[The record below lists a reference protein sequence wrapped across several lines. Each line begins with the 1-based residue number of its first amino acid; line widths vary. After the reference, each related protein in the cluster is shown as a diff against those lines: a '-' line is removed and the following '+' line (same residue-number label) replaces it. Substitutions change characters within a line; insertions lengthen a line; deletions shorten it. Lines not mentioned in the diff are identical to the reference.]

1 METRAF
7 DLSVSTYGEVRQHEY
22 EVVILPW
29 GATEPHNLH
38 LPYWTDS
45 ILVHDISVAAAK
57 KAYDDDGVLAMVMPP
72 VGFGAQNPGQRELP
86 FCIHTRQSTQEALLN
101 DIVASLHHQGF
112 RRLLIVNGHGG
123 NQFKGMIRDLNVA
136 FPDMMIASSEWYRQ
150 VNAKDYFEHPGD
162 HADEIE
168 TSVMMYF
175 HPEWVRLEDAGAGEG
190 RQFRLQALREGS
202 VWMPRDWSRVTKD
215 TGIGNPMASTAE
227 KGKRFVEA
235 TIAVY
240 AKFLHE
246 FAAMND
252 SSQLYE

>member
-45 ILVHDISVAAAK
+45 ILAHDISVAAAK

-162 HADEIE
+162 HADDVFPSGVGPSGGCRSRGRAPVPSAGIARRQRLDA
-168 TSVMMYF
+168 T
-175 HPEWVRLEDAGAGEG
+175 RLESCHQRYGHRKPDGIDRRERKTFCEG
-190 RQFRLQALREGS
+190 NDCCLCQI
-202 VWMPRDWSRVTKD
+202 PSR
-215 TGIGNPMASTAE
+215 ICSNE
-227 KGKRFVEA
+227 
-235 TIAVY
+235 
-240 AKFLHE
+240 
-246 FAAMND
+246 
-252 SSQLYE
+252 